1 MQEDFPGGVDPDFVG
16 SGDGLVI
23 VLEADQYV
31 AGLFK
36 GKHHGQRGPALLPFQ
51 PGERGAS
58 IGQQVGEHAA
68 HRGVGLVLLH
78 GLDQS
83 GKVGGDLFLV
93 HVFVLDV
100 GKTDG
105 VFVSRRPQCLNLQ
118 CFAGIR

>member
-1 MQEDFPGGVDPDFVG
+1 M
-16 SGDGLVI
+16 LI
-23 VLEADQYV
+23 LEADQHV
-31 AGLFK
+31 AGVES
-36 GKHHGQRGPALLPFQ
+36 KHHGQRGPALLPFQ

-68 HRGVGLVLLH
+68 HRGVGWVLLH

-100 GKTDG
+100 GKADG